1 MTGRLS
7 TCEITPNLKPLLP
20 PTLNFSMNRST
31 FADYKPSY
39 LYGGFG
45 FPDPLAFNDVYILSL
60 PSFKWIKAYN
70 LDPSAPSPDPA
81 GHGGCSANVV
91 NHDQMI
97 IIGGWFGQ
105 QGAPQ
110 CDSPDTQG
118 LHNMILGNNT
128 AKGAIWDQ
136 YDPKLSKYEVP
147 AAIISAIGGG

>member
-1 MTGRLS
+1 MIDHRL
-7 TCEITPNLKPLLP
+7 TCRFYRSCIVFHFAAPIDILP
-20 PTLNFSMNRST
+20 PVLNLF
-31 FADYKPSY
+31 SY

-60 PSFKWIKAYN
+60 PSFQWIKAYN
-70 LDPSAPSPDPA
+70 LDAGAPSPDPA

-91 NHDQMI
+91 NRDQMI

-105 QGAPQ
+105 QGAPP

-128 AKGAIWDQ
+128 DKRALWDQ

-147 AAIISAIGGG
+147 AVVVAAIGGG